1 MSDVIDETN
10 TPVHCLHGQ
19 SKRPECILCGR
30 CLPVCPLFAATG
42 REEFSPRAKFFLA
55 RAVAEGRADLTA
67 RAAEIL
73 ATVCLS
79 CGKCESACP
88 LGLCGPDLVAEL
100 RAAHPGFAGFLWKLW
115 IERAGLMWPLA
126 RTLAKLLPGNVP
138 IDAVSRAKDALDALG
153 CGRAPEP
160 WLFPETFDQRNAGR
174 KAVLFAGCVAEHANP
189 RWKEN
194 AKRLLAG
201 LGLEVLPDPGFTCC
215 GCTLGHAGAPD
226 AQAAMQQQNIEAWR
240 RAGRPLMVVFCAT
253 CRCGLRAYAR
263 KDLGLTMSE
272 LDPWRENLVS
282 LSELLGNTRFR
293 VGAAAPAAV
302 RYHRPCHGAGGNQD
316 LGMLRQIMGERLIFR
331 EEETPCCGFG
341 GLTKLTS
348 PELSEAVATR
358 ALAIYAPAPGD
369 QIVSGCSGCVTQLR
383 AAAPKDVAV
392 GHWLEIMG

>member
-1 MSDVIDETN
+1 MPELSEPT

-30 CLPVCPLFAATG
+30 CLSVCPLFAATG
-42 REEFSPRAKFFLA
+42 REELSPRSKFFLA
-55 RAVAEGRADLTA
+55 RTVAEGRADLSA

-100 RAAHPGFAGFLWKLW
+100 RASHPGFAGFLWKLW

-126 RTLAKLLPGNVP
+126 RSLARLLPGKVP
-138 IDAVSRAKDALDALG
+138 IEAVSRARDALSALG
-153 CGRAPEP
+153 SGKAPEP
-160 WLFPETFDQRNAGR
+160 WLFPEHFDRRQAGR

-189 RWKEN
+189 RWKEG
-194 AKRLLAG
+194 AARLLSG
-201 LGLEVLPDPGFTCC
+201 LGVELLPDPGFTCC

-263 KDLGLTMSE
+263 KSLGLTMSE
-272 LDPWRENLVS
+272 VDLWRDNLVS
-282 LSELLGNTRFR
+282 LSELLGDTTFR
-293 VGAAAPAAV
+293 QGEAAPPAV

-316 LGMLRQIMGERLIFR
+316 LAMLRRIMGERLVFR

-348 PELSEAVATR
+348 PELSEVVAAR
-358 ALAIYAPAPGD
+358 ALTIYAPGPGD
-369 QIVSGCSGCVTQLR
+369 QIVTGCSGCVTQLR
-383 AAAPKDVAV
+383 SAAPADVRVA
-392 GHWLEIMG
+392 HWLELMG